1 MRLRALPSAFRNDTP
16 SIVVFKRNTRCFAMT
31 WPLVSLRT
39 TPCTLTTFVVGLRK
53 QSRSVRKV
61 LFVAA
66 AITFVAHA
74 AESEKN
80 YPSRPVRL
88 VSPFA
93 AGGSTDTVGRLL
105 APRLS
110 ERLGQNVIIENRPGA
125 GGLIGSASVAR
136 ATPDGHTL
144 LFISGAFTAHSAV
157 TKNLPYDPVR
167 DFAWITMVLTYPFV
181 VVVKYDSPMQNVN
194 DLIAA
199 AKKNPRKL
207 NYGSVGT
214 GSVFHLA
221 AELFGSMTG
230 TEMTHVP
237 FKGGGEP
244 NTELIAGRLDVIFT
258 TTTTAFPQIEAKRLR
273 ALAVT
278 SLQPAPEFPNV
289 PALAQTVPGYEVISF
304 NGIGS
309 PRATPRAIVAHLNR
323 EVRAVLEQPDIRK
336 RLTDQGNEVHPS
348 TPEDMTRKIA
358 ADIRKWQRIVADRN
372 IDVQ

>member
-1 MRLRALPSAFRNDTP
+1 
-16 SIVVFKRNTRCFAMT
+16 MT
-31 WPLVSLRT
+31 TEPSLRGSL
-39 TPCTLTTFVVGLRK
+39 PK
-53 QSRSVRKV
+53 QSRGARFSFP
-61 LFVAA
+61 LVAA
-66 AITFVAHA
+66 CLGLSTTASIA
-74 AESEKN
+74 ADRAQD
-80 YPSRPVRL
+80 YPGNRPIRL

-110 ERLGQNVIIENRPGA
+110 ERLGQNVIVENRPGA
-125 GGLIGSASVAR
+125 GGMIGTSHVAKG
-136 ATPDGHTL
+136 TPDGHTL

-167 DFAWITMVLTYPFV
+167 DFAWITTVLTYPFV
-181 VVVKYDSPMQNVN
+181 VVVRFDSPIHTVS

-230 TEMTHVP
+230 SEMTHIP
-237 FKGGGEP
+237 FKGGAEP
-244 NTELIAGRLDVIFT
+244 NTELVAGRLDVIFT
-258 TTTTAFPQIEAKRLR
+258 TTTTAFPQIEAKRMR

-278 SLQPAPEFPNV
+278 SVQPAPQFPNV
-289 PALAQTVPGYEVISF
+289 PTLAQTVPGYEVLSF

-309 PRATPRAIVAHLNR
+309 PRATPRPVVNRLNR
-323 EVRAVLEQPDIRK
+323 EIHAVIEQPDIRK
-336 RLTDQGNEVHPS
+336 RLTEAGNTVQPS
-348 TPEDMTRKIA
+348 TPEDMARKVA
-358 ADIRKWQRIVADRN
+358 ADIQKWQRIVADRN
-372 IDVQ
+372 IEVQ

>member
-1 MRLRALPSAFRNDTP
+1 MSWVGTVTDRGWVRALSGRPAFVILALLCATP
-16 SIVVFKRNTRCFAMT
+16 LI
-31 WPLVSLRT
+31 
-39 TPCTLTTFVVGLRK
+39 
-53 QSRSVRKV
+53 
-61 LFVAA
+61 AA
-66 AITFVAHA
+66 D
-74 AESEKN
+74 N
-80 YPSRPVRL
+80 YPAARPIRL

-105 APRLS
+105 APRLG
-110 ERLGQNVIIENRPGA
+110 ERLGQNVIVENRPGA
-125 GGLIGSASVAR
+125 GGLIGTSYVAK

-181 VVVKYDSPMQNVN
+181 VVVRYDSPMQTVS
-194 DLIAA
+194 DLIAT

-237 FKGGGEP
+237 FKGGAEP
-244 NTELIAGRLDVIFT
+244 NTELMAGRLDVIFT

-278 SLQPAPEFPNV
+278 SLQPAPQFPNV
-289 PALAQTVPGYEVISF
+289 PPLAQTVPGYEVISF

-309 PRATPRAIVAHLNR
+309 PRATPRAIVVRVNR
-323 EVRAVLEQPDIRK
+323 EVRAVLEQPDMRK
-336 RLTDQGNEVHPS
+336 RLTDQGNEVQPT
-348 TPEDMTRKIA
+348 TPEDMTRKVA

>member
-1 MRLRALPSAFRNDTP
+1 MEAERAAHGFAGQPVAERGSRHLPPASCACAILALVCATP
-16 SIVVFKRNTRCFAMT
+16 LI
-31 WPLVSLRT
+31 
-39 TPCTLTTFVVGLRK
+39 
-53 QSRSVRKV
+53 
-61 LFVAA
+61 AA
-66 AITFVAHA
+66 D
-74 AESEKN
+74 N
-80 YPSRPVRL
+80 YPAGRPIRL

-105 APRLS
+105 APRLA
-110 ERLGQNVIIENRPGA
+110 ERLGQNVIVENRPGA
-125 GGLIGSASVAR
+125 GGLIGTSYVAK

-157 TKNLPYDPVR
+157 TRNLPYDPVR

-181 VVVKYDSPMQNVN
+181 VVVRSESPLQTAS

-199 AKKNPRKL
+199 ARKNPRKL

-214 GSVFHLA
+214 GTVFHLA
-221 AELFGSMTG
+221 AELFGRMTA

-237 FKGGGEP
+237 FKGGAEP

-258 TTTTAFPQIEAKRLR
+258 TATSAFPHVEARRLR

-278 SLQPAPEFPNV
+278 SLQPAPQFPGV
-289 PALAQTVPGYEVISF
+289 PTLAQTVPGYEVLSF

-309 PRATPRAIVAHLNR
+309 PRATPRAIVTRINR
-323 EVRAVLEQPDIRK
+323 EIRSVLEQQDIR
-336 RLTDQGNEVHPS
+336 RRVTDMGNTVQPT
-348 TPEDMTRKIA
+348 TPEELTRKVGDEIA
-358 ADIRKWQRIVADRN
+358 KWQRIVAERN